1 MPDPLNE
8 INVIVTIAVQ
18 DGDYVWSY
26 AGDVTNPS
34 TGLIA
39 LPNNNPAKITY
50 ALCPETA
57 GQYSFCFVNLSEAH
71 AATRQ
76 ITSIKID
83 RTSITIHDE
92 NLPGYTG
99 VTPFGFRLIARS
111 RGNINAPIVSP
122 DPEVINEPGPRP
134 PCE

>member
-1 MPDPLNE
+1 MSGAINN
-8 INVIVTIAVQ
+8 INVTVTITVQ
-18 DGDYVWSY
+18 DGGYVWSY
-26 AGDVTNPS
+26 SGDVTNPS
-34 TGLIA
+34 TGLIT

-50 ALCPETA
+50 ALCPET
-57 GQYSFCFVNLSEAH
+57 GDQYSFCFVNLSTVH

-83 RTSITIHDE
+83 RTTITIHDE

-99 VTPFGFRLIARS
+99 VTPFGFNLIARPL
-111 RGNINAPIVSP
+111 GNINAPIVSP
-122 DPEVINEPGPRP
+122 DPQVANEPGPRP